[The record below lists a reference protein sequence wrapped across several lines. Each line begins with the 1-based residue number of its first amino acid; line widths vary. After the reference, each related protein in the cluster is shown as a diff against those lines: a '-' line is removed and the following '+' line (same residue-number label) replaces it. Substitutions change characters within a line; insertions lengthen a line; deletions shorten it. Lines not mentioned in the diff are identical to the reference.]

1 MAYFT
6 YITELRD
13 LTEAELGQVNS
24 YVSTQTTAGTTDGQR
39 YMWTTSHSSPTPDLT
54 RYVRMWGTIES
65 ATGLQT
71 LMAGF
76 SPAVPVAV
84 Y

>member
-6 YITELRD
+6 YTITLRD
-13 LTEAELGQVNS
+13 FTEAESAQVDS
-24 YVSTQTTAGTTDGQR
+24 YVSTQTTAGTTDGEK
-39 YMWTTSHSSPTPDLT
+39 YVWTTSPTSPMPNLE

-76 SPAVPVAV
+76 SPAIPVAV